1 MRPSVLL
8 LIVCLCTVSFA
19 RAQQE
24 FSAKVYQ
31 AGTDSA
37 MEGVSVLNRRSKA
50 TATTDRSGFFR
61 ITASEN
67 DTLVITAVGFRPQ
80 LIVADFYTLL
90 TEQSIELQK
99 DYFTL
104 PTVLVKS
111 SYRQDSLNRRLEYQ
125 RIYEKDMRI
134 TGGNRPE
141 KGFGIVVSPISHF
154 SAKAKAERR
163 LKQQLK
169 KQEQDYYIDFM
180 FPASLVTSLTR
191 LTGDSLRLFMYRY
204 RPSYSFCRSQDR
216 QGITLYINDK
226 FKEFMRR
233 KETN

>member
-1 MRPSVLL
+1 MRQIVLL
-8 LIVCLCTVSFA
+8 LFVCLSAGCFA
-19 RAQQE
+19 QTQQG

-50 TATTDRSGFFR
+50 TTTTDHSGFFR
-61 ITASEN
+61 IIASEN
-67 DTLVITAVGFRPQ
+67 DTLVLSAVGFKPQ
-80 LIVADFYTLL
+80 LIVADFYNLL
-90 TEQSIELQK
+90 TQQSIELRK

-104 PTVLVKS
+104 PAVLVKS
-111 SYRQDSLNRRLEYQ
+111 SYRQDSLNRRMEYQ

-154 SAKAKAERR
+154 SSKAKAERR

-180 FPASLVTSLTR
+180 FPASLVSSLTR

-204 RPSYSFCRSQDR
+204 RPSYNFCRSQDR

-226 FKEFMRR
+226 FREFMRR
-233 KETN
+233 ND